1 MKRLTLDN
9 FVEEVLESEKPYM
22 VLFKN
27 SSCHLCRGFTTRA
40 LPKLYR
46 RYNKKIGFG
55 IVDTNLEEDL
65 MDIFEVEG
73 VPTIFIFEQGEGRE
87 LEFPDNPNPFSGY
100 HEKDVSAVLAEV
112 LGE

>member
-9 FVEEVLESEKPYM
+9 FTEEVLESERPFM

-27 SSCHLCRGFTTRA
+27 SSCHLCRGFTTGV

-65 MDIFEVEG
+65 MNIFEIEG
-73 VPTIFIFEQGEGRE
+73 VPTIFIFENGNGRE
-87 LEFPDNPNPFSGY
+87 LEFPDNPSPFSGY
-100 HEKDVSAVLAEV
+100 LEKDVSLALEGLV
-112 LGE
+112 NE